1 MFYTTVVVSAHCA
14 RVCFFRNGALFFSF
28 LIFSLDATALFINSI
43 FVISQQAACL
53 QDETNNDLVQQT
65 AGVKPFY

>member
-28 LIFSLDATALFINSI
+28 LIFSLDATTLFINSI
-43 FVISQQAACL
+43 FVISQQAAGS
-53 QDETNNDLVQQT
+53 
-65 AGVKPFY
+65 AG